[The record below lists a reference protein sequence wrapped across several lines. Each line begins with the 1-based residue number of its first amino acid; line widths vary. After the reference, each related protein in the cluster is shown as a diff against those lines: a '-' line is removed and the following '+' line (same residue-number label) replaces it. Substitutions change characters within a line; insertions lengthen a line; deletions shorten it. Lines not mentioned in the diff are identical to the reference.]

1 MKEKEGRAMTKQP
14 LAIGIENYKEI
25 IEKNYYY
32 IDKSCMIK
40 DLIEEQGKVNLFTR
54 PRRFGKT
61 LALSMIRTFFEK
73 EYDITGNLIDN
84 TEYFAKMKIWQEK
97 EICEKYQGKY
107 PVITLSLKSA
117 KQPTFELAYQMIVEQ
132 IASEFKRH
140 RYLLKSD
147 VLLEDE
153 KERYQALMTRKGSQ
167 AEMTTALKFLSDCL
181 KVYHKQ
187 KVIVLI
193 DEYDVPLENA
203 YFRGFYEEM
212 TDFIRSLFESVLK
225 SNDSLEFAVIT
236 GCLRVS
242 KESIFTG
249 LNNLEIISILNE
261 NYARYFG
268 FTQPEVEEMLYY
280 YGISEKKEELKRW
293 YDGYLFGN
301 TEVYNPWSV
310 VNYIKTAITNQIAF
324 PKPYWSN
331 TSSNSIIKE
340 LIETADSSVRKEIEE
355 LIAGKEIK
363 KPVHEDITY
372 ADIKESQDN
381 LWNFLFF
388 TGYLKMTGQL
398 LEGNTVYLKLA
409 IPNEEV
415 RYIYQNTIQEWF
427 KKSVR
432 SKDLSSMYEALLD
445 GNQEKFEEYIKQDL
459 RESISYYDKKEDFY
473 HGFLLGLLS
482 SLEDYEILSNRES
495 GNGRPDILLKPYDE
509 KKPAVILELKYAE
522 KFTQMEEKCKE
533 ALNQI
538 DEKGYAD
545 GLTNEGYEKILKYGI
560 CFCQKSCRVFI

>member
-1 MKEKEGRAMTKQP
+1 MKKQP

-32 IDKSCMIK
+32 IDKSYMIK

-73 EYDITGNLIDN
+73 EYDISGNLIDN
-84 TEYFAKMKIWQEK
+84 TCCFTEMKIGQEK
-97 EICEKYQGKY
+97 ELCEKYQGKY
-107 PVITLSLKSA
+107 PVITLSLKST
-117 KQPTFELAYQMIVEQ
+117 KQPTFELAYQMIAEQ

-140 RYLLKSD
+140 RYLLNSD
-147 VLLEDE
+147 TLLEDE
-153 KERYQALMTRKGSQ
+153 KERYRALMIQKGNQ

-181 KVYHKQ
+181 NLYHKQ

-203 YFRGFYEEM
+203 YFRDFYENM

-261 NYARYFG
+261 NYAKYFG
-268 FTQPEVEEMLYY
+268 FTQEEAEEMLSY

-293 YDGYLFGN
+293 YDGYLYGN
-301 TEVYNPWSV
+301 VEVYNPWSV

-331 TSSNSIIKE
+331 TSSNSIVKE

-355 LIAGKEIK
+355 LIAGKELK

-388 TGYLKMTGQL
+388 TGYLKMTGQS
-398 LEGNTVYLKLA
+398 LEGNTIYLKLA

-427 KKSVR
+427 KKSIR
-432 SKDLSSMYEALLD
+432 SKDLSGMYEALLD
-445 GNQEKFEEYIKQDL
+445 GNQEKFEEYIKRNL

-473 HGFLLGLLS
+473 HGFLLGFLS

-509 KKPAVILELKYAE
+509 KMPAIILELKYAE
-522 KFTQMEEKCKE
+522 RFTQMEEKCKE
-533 ALNQI
+533 ALSQI

-545 GLTNEGYEKILKYGI
+545 GLINEGYEKILKYGI
-560 CFCQKSCRVFI
+560 CFCQKSCRVLI